1 MSPRSLK
8 IALAVSMTL
17 NVFVVGAVA
26 GGLIVGGRVLQER
39 REARA
44 PVYALARSLD
54 AEERQRVTG
63 ALRATALA
71 SRDDFR
77 AARAA
82 RREAVELAGAET
94 FDRAAIEAALAR
106 SHRSE
111 DASRQRLEAALLDL
125 MADMSQAERQ
135 VLALALA
142 RRAHGERGRGRHVR
156 GPQPESQAPPADGRV
171 DG

>member
-63 ALRATALA
+63 ALRATA
-71 SRDDFR
+71 
-77 AARAA
+77 
-82 RREAVELAGAET
+82 
-94 FDRAAIEAALAR
+94 
-106 SHRSE
+106 
-111 DASRQRLEAALLDL
+111 
-125 MADMSQAERQ
+125 
-135 VLALALA
+135 
-142 RRAHGERGRGRHVR
+142 
-156 GPQPESQAPPADGRV
+156 
-171 DG
+171 